1 MRDIKIDFLRFLGL
15 SLIILAHVDPP
26 IWLAQ
31 LRNFDVVLMVVV
43 SGLAFTQSR
52 KVESYQSYLW
62 KRIKRLLFPVWL
74 FLSFYFLANTGLS
87 LLGKTAL
94 IPPEVILDSYT
105 LTEGIGYVWII
116 RVFLLVALTAPFIS
130 RVNQRVKNHRVYFS
144 LLIFSYLLYELLL
157 ALTLPYTT
165 TNLGENV
172 SLFVYYGIAFS
183 LIFAVGIRI
192 PQLRKEQCFILAG
205 FFLLTF
211 AALGIVYFIQRGELV
226 TTQTHKYPP
235 SAYYLSY
242 AMGMTVLAYL
252 VADKFI
258 PIIGKFKKLEFW
270 ILFIAQNSMWIYLW
284 HIPIVEFFE
293 QNNTFNFLIEYF
305 VTYSGATLIT
315 FLQVFA
321 VKKRLL
327 PTINKESLKKDLTIL
342 LTG

>member
-26 IWLAQ
+26 RWLAQ

-52 KVESYQSYLW
+52 RVESYQSYLW

-116 RVFLLVALTAPFIS
+116 RVFLLVALTAPFIA
-130 RVNQRVKNHRVYFS
+130 RANQRIKDHKVYFS
-144 LLIFSYLLYELLL
+144 ILIFSYLLYELLL
-157 ALTLPYTT
+157 ALTSRYTT
-165 TNLGENV
+165 TSLGENV

-183 LIFAVGIRI
+183 LVFAVGIRL
-192 PQLRKEQCFILAG
+192 PQLRKAECLVLAG

-211 AALGIVYFIQRGELV
+211 AVLGITYFTQQGELV

-242 AMGMTVLAYL
+242 AMGMTVLVYL
-252 VADKFI
+252 VADKCI
-258 PIIGKFKKLEFW
+258 PIIRKFKKLEFW
-270 ILFIAQNSMWIYLW
+270 ILFIAQNSMWMYLW
-284 HIPIVEFFE
+284 HIPIVELFE

-305 VTYSGATLIT
+305 VAYSGAMLIT
-315 FLQVFA
+315 FFQVSA
-321 VKKRLL
+321 VKKWLL
-327 PTINKESLKKDLTIL
+327 PTIKKESLKKDLTIL